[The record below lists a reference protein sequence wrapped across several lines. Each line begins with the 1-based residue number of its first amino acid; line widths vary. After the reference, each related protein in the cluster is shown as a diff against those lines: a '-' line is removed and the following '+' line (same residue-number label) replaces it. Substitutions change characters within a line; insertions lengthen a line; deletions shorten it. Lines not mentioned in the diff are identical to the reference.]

1 MMGCKPRIA
10 KDGRQRLMD
19 RGYQRKTVR
28 QKPISSICTGL
39 ISHRKWVF
47 LSVFILHWFFSLF
60 TLTCYFHLSFTGM
73 NEWMENQKKKK
84 KRKRKRMLRFFW
96 GYLFPVIQ
104 KNTLQSKTERKYKM
118 SAGFLLLMD
127 THAARELYVG
137 HEVCFC
143 TLNICLSLKMC
154 ISNC

>member
-1 MMGCKPRIA
+1 
-10 KDGRQRLMD
+10 
-19 RGYQRKTVR
+19 
-28 QKPISSICTGL
+28 
-39 ISHRKWVF
+39 
-47 LSVFILHWFFSLF
+47 
-60 TLTCYFHLSFTGM
+60 
-73 NEWMENQKKKK
+73 
-84 KRKRKRMLRFFW
+84 MLRFFW